1 MGAKYTIFFLE
12 TQIQIY
18 TRNGQD
24 LFDIIMCE
32 QPNKAKALLNNDN
45 FLMLATITK
54 KQMVEIRDYSMNG
67 L

>member
-1 MGAKYTIFFLE
+1 
-12 TQIQIY
+12 
-18 TRNGQD
+18 
-24 LFDIIMCE
+24 MCE

-45 FLMLATITK
+45 FLMLASITM